1 MTPDTHSICAAYG
14 NKPDALIE
22 ILHDLQHAKGFVP
35 EDDVPVIARALNLS
49 KAEVHGVITFYHDFS
64 YEPQGRHTI
73 MLCRAEACQSMG
85 CEKTV
90 EHAQRKL
97 KVKIGGTTADG
108 KVTLKSVYC
117 LGNCA
122 LSPAAM
128 VDGYLKA
135 RVSPKAFDAI
145 LAGLD
150 GGKP

>member
-1 MTPDTHSICAAYG
+1 MTPDAQSICAAHG

-22 ILHDLQHAKGFVP
+22 ILHDVQDAKGYVP

-49 KAEVHGVITFYHDFS
+49 KADVHGVISFYHDFS
-64 YEPQGRHTI
+64 YQPQGRHTI
-73 MLCRAEACQSMG
+73 LICRAEACQSMG

-90 EHAQRKL
+90 RHAERKL
-97 KVKIGGTTADG
+97 KIKAGGTTADG
-108 KVTLKSVYC
+108 NLTLKSVYC

-128 VDGYLKA
+128 VDGHLKA

-150 GGKP
+150 GGKA

>member
-1 MTPDTHSICAAYG
+1 MKADAQSICASHG
-14 NKPDALIE
+14 NRPDALIE

-35 EDDVPVIARALNLS
+35 EDDVPAIAKALNIS
-49 KAEVHGVITFYHDFS
+49 KAEVHGVITFYHDFHFK
-64 YEPQGRHTI
+64 PQGRHTI

-90 EHAQRKL
+90 RHAERKL
-97 KVKIGGTTADG
+97 KIRMGETSKDG

-128 VDGYLKA
+128 VDGHLKA
-135 RVSPKAFDAI
+135 RVSPRAFDAI

-150 GGKP
+150 GGKG